1 MEPQEPEEKV
11 NERVT
16 IRLEQDDI
24 VRIDAE
30 VEKAGLS
37 RSEFIRNA
45 VNDYIDRGGDKK
57 PARIIVELTPLERSY
72 IDKLVDKGYFS
83 SREQAVRKCLDQ
95 YFNKHRISEINE
107 EIHAM
112 ATVAGHEFAVD
123 IGEKKAREETQ
134 R

>member
-1 MEPQEPEEKV
+1 LEPQETEEKV

-16 IRLEQDDI
+16 IRLEQVDI
-24 VRIDAE
+24 ARIDAE

-45 VNDYIDRGGDKK
+45 VNDYMDRGGDKR
-57 PARIIVELTPLERSY
+57 PARIMVDLTNLERSY
-72 IDKLVDKGYFS
+72 IDKLVDRGYFS

-95 YFNKHRISEINE
+95 YFNKGKIAEINE

-112 ATVAGHEFAVD
+112 AMVAGHELAIDV
-123 IGEKKAREETQ
+123 GQKKAREETQ